1 MIKKNIRYLMLTAA
15 MLLAGSSA
23 WGDTTYYLLWG
34 ADQNPSQLSSQGSA
48 SGTTSW
54 TWTMSGSYSSGKNYY
69 FAVSTSSSYTGIIS
83 GSGAKDSDVVDGS
96 SILSGHY
103 KQQYN
108 VSGTDYYYYLV
119 SFSSARTSFSVT
131 YDSSTGKY
139 TFSGAATTYAV
150 DTSITGGT
158 ISPESYASVT
168 SGNSVTFVV
177 TPTSGYTYTSKT
189 YSGGTS
195 GEITQDGNTFTFIPT
210 GSGTF
215 TVVYSLKYSVTPS
228 VSGGTVSPSTT
239 QTVEAGSYVDFTVTP
254 TTEDHE
260 FSSISYDGTGTAA
273 RQGETNVFRVTPTS
287 SGTVS
292 IVYVGHS
299 APQVCIGEKPRFS
312 DCNLTVG
319 AYVMQTGCDD
329 ITAFNLYYS
338 NNSMFR
344 LDGNYKTAYKNKDV
358 SSSSPDINTNT
369 DITLSS
375 NEVEQVVKPGE
386 TLYLRVNATN
396 GTLSEFSEVVPVKYE
411 CNRFVTSDPEV
422 DFMACPGQHQFKLSD
437 MFLSPE
443 PTTWSAKLTEKGGS
457 MVSPATDATADFSLV
472 NGQMIWNTAGKNQ
485 TSYEYEFTAKKAG
498 YSDGTATLTI
508 NYTVPPASTGSF
520 SSLAASPN
528 EDVTP
533 YEPVALSATGTQGDI
548 EIIEWTSVPA
558 SATFSEISGNTV
570 DADEPTATFRVNKV
584 SSAMDYTVKV
594 TGYNAACGS
603 VSSSVTIKVKP
614 DTAEDCD

>member
-1 MIKKNIRYLMLTAA
+1 MIKKNIRYLMLMAA
-15 MLLAGSSA
+15 MLLAGGSA

-34 ADQNPSQLSSQGSA
+34 VDQNPSQLSSQGSV

-54 TWTMSGSYSSGKNYY
+54 TWTMSGSFSSGKNYY
-69 FAVSTSSSYTGIIS
+69 FAVSSSSSYTGIIS

-119 SFSSARTSFSVT
+119 SFSSARTSFSVN

-150 DTSITGGT
+150 STSITGGT

-168 SGNSVTFVV
+168 SGNSVTFEV

-189 YSGGTS
+189 YDGGTS
-195 GEITQDGNTFTFIPT
+195 GDITQDGNTFTFTPT

-239 QTVEAGSYVDFTVTP
+239 QTVEDSDDVTFTVTP
-254 TTEDHE
+254 TTGYLY
-260 FSSISYDGTGTAA
+260 STCSYPEGWTVS
-273 RQGETNVFRVTPTS
+273 QSTNTFTVTPNS
-287 SGTVS
+287 SGTLS
-292 IVYVGHS
+292 IVYIGHS
-299 APQVCIGEKPRFS
+299 APTVCIGKEPSFS
-312 DCNLTVG
+312 DCALTVG
-319 AYVMQTGCDD
+319 AYVAQRGCDNVD
-329 ITAFNLYYS
+329 KFTLFYS

-344 LDGNYKTAYKNKDV
+344 SDGNYKIDSLNV
-358 SSSSPDINTNT
+358 NSLNISSNNYNYDIDLSDT
-369 DITLSS
+369 DI
-375 NEVEQVVKPGE
+375 EKVVNPGE
-386 TLYLRVNATN
+386 TLYLRLKGHNTN
-396 GTLSEFSEVVPVKYE
+396 GWSAFSEVVPVKYE
-411 CNRFVTSDPEV
+411 CNRFVTKNLSKS
-422 DFMACPGQHQFKLSD
+422 FKACPGQHQFKLSD

-457 MVSPATDATADFSLV
+457 TVSPATDATADFSLV
-472 NGQMIWNTAGKNQ
+472 NGQMIWNTAGKTE
-485 TSYEYEFTAKKAG
+485 TSYVYEFTAKKAG

-508 NYTVPPASTGSF
+508 TYSVPPASTGSF
-520 SSLAASPN
+520 SSLSASPD

-533 YEPVALSATGTQGDI
+533 YTPVALSATGTQGDM
-548 EIIEWTSVPA
+548 ETIEWTSVPA
-558 SATFSEISGNTV
+558 SATFSNMSGNTV
-570 DADEPTATFRVNKV
+570 DEYGPTATFRVNKV
-584 SSAMDYTVKV
+584 SSAMDYTVTV
-594 TGYNAACGS
+594 TGYNNTNC
-603 VSSSVTIKVKP
+603 SSASESVTIKVKP